1 MSLTLVMLSL
11 RAQKPAAEHVIWS
24 RIDQKAVL
32 KAILAAGLKPLV
44 VDVVPAPASAR
55 LARKRQKMAAGKGKG
70 TQTIEN
76 RAHIAGDACL
86 SPVASEMDLSPPPR
100 ANANLTRSTSDPRQA
115 ANPTASTQPPG
126 SQFSSSTSTSTHQ
139 PHCIDQLSTDMAE
152 IERLLVKHRE
162 KVRLRLNHLGATCT

>member
-11 RAQKPAAEHVIWS
+11 RAQRPAAEYVIWS

-44 VDVVPAPASAR
+44 VDVVPSSASAR

-76 RAHIAGDACL
+76 RAHIAGDAYL
-86 SPVASEMDLSPPPR
+86 FPVASETDFSPPPR
-100 ANANLTRSTSDPRQA
+100 TNANLTRSTSDPRQT

-126 SQFSSSTSTSTHQ
+126 SQFSSSTSTPQ
-139 PHCIDQLSTDMAE
+139 PQCIDQLSTDVAE

-162 KVRLRLNHLGATCT
+162 KVRLRLNHSGATCT